1 MAPFRRQQPRVPRE
15 EPAPPGAFH
24 ITRLDA
30 QQGQA
35 EAAEP
40 APGDVIAVRFA
51 SPADALTL
59 VAMAGDQERRA
70 HPHAY
75 RDPDGSLVV
84 VLRPYQPVHIE
95 LARTLGG
102 VVHQSAGAQ
111 LISLRGHRYN
121 WADLQRLPSVPN
133 VELAASVAPGDGAR
147 EQHEVLVVTT
157 GLLARWILDR
167 FHSAHLDLK
176 LSTAELT
183 AIYPGGGQAGPWAAV
198 LIGAR
203 GQSRPV
209 PRAFSQALSGLPHTV
224 VCRGGG
230 GRLLI
235 DQRLT
240 LPLPDEELSRD
251 VPPDEQWLL
260 AGELGVWRITQR
272 SAEVAPPL
280 RLRPALQP
288 PSVPARGRFPP
299 DVNTQVTLVP
309 DDRAASPECLLLDD
323 RELTML
329 RRFLTG
335 QPAAERAFLVLGPGW
350 HLFADPGGDVS
361 GIPFGVRLHRVGPG
375 ALYTEL
381 GYRLHPAIPGRA
393 RASLFAVDAQS
404 VVILRPDAAHRLS
417 LADTVPIWSL
427 WLGQLS
433 TAKPVETNPLSD
445 AARSILKRVDDVAAR
460 LAQPGPAA
468 DLPDA
473 AASALRTEGFLLE
486 RQGKLAEA
494 ARKYWE
500 AGDHALAGRLYE
512 IAAEATE

>member
-1 MAPFRRQQPRVPRE
+1 MPRE
-15 EPAPPGAFH
+15 EPAPLDAFH
-24 ITRLDA
+24 ITRLDGE
-30 QQGQA
+30 QGQA
-35 EAAEP
+35 EVEEP
-40 APGDVIAVRFA
+40 APDDVIAVRFA
-51 SPADALTL
+51 SPADALAL
-59 VAMAGDQERRA
+59 VAMAGDQERHTYPRVC
-70 HPHAY
+70 

-84 VLRPYQPVHIE
+84 VLRPYRPVHIE
-95 LARTLGG
+95 LARSLGG

-111 LISLRGHRYN
+111 LISLRGHRYT
-121 WADLQRLPSVPN
+121 WADLQRLPPVPS

-147 EQHEVLVVTT
+147 EQREVLIVTT

-176 LSTAELT
+176 VSTAELT
-183 AIYPGGGQAGPWAAV
+183 AIYPAGGQVGLWAAV
-198 LIGAR
+198 LIGAC

-224 VCRGGG
+224 VCRRGGV
-230 GRLLI
+230 RLLI

-260 AGELGVWRITQR
+260 ASELGVWRITRR

-280 RLRPALQP
+280 RVRPALQP
-288 PSVPARGRFPP
+288 PSAPARGRFPP
-299 DVNTQVTLVP
+299 DVSTEVTLVP
-309 DDRAASPECLLLDD
+309 DDRPATSDCLLLDD
-323 RELTML
+323 GELTLL

-350 HLFADPGGDVS
+350 HLFADPGRDVS
-361 GIPFGVRLHRVGPG
+361 GIPFGVHLHRIGPG
-375 ALYTEL
+375 ALYAEL
-381 GYRLHPAIPGRA
+381 GYRLHPAIPGPA
-393 RASLFAVDAQS
+393 RISLFAVDAQS
-404 VVILRPDAAHRLS
+404 VVILRPGAAHRLS
-417 LADTVPIWSL
+417 LADAVPVWSL

-433 TAKPVETNPLSD
+433 DAKPSDTKPLSD
-445 AARSILKRVDDVAAR
+445 AARSILERVDDVAAR
-460 LAQPGPAA
+460 LTQPGLAA

-473 AASALRTEGFLLE
+473 AQTALRTEGFLLE